1 MGHAIESLLE
11 VKEREMEGLLLLAVL
26 LDEET
31 GGVDRVDGAALLDKA
46 ALVQR
51 QLDGVSYPA
60 IDNSLKDLHRVA

>member
-31 GGVDRVDGAALLDKA
+31 GGVDRVDGAALLDEA
-46 ALVQR
+46 ALVR
-51 QLDGVSYPA
+51 CQLHSVSYPA
-60 IDNSLKDLHRVA
+60 IDDSLEDLHRVA